1 MLANEMK
8 VEWYWLGLPKVLPDV
23 GTDSWVCSAHPR
35 FLLLSASFKDRMV
48 GASTAT
54 LDMKHQ

>member
-1 MLANEMK
+1 MK

-35 FLLLSASFKDRMV
+35 FLLLSASFKDGMV